1 MAGLA
6 TRLPDMSIGLSTPA
20 NVAKQRRQRKQRF
33 QAALALT
40 GMTQAGFADKHDI
53 DPGHLSKVLSGERV
67 SGKLVSKID
76 AFIAKYL
83 PAQQNEG
90 AA

>member
-1 MAGLA
+1 MTNG
-6 TRLPDMSIGLSTPA
+6 ISTPA

-33 QAALALT
+33 QAALALA
-40 GMTQAGFADKHDI
+40 GMTQAAFADKLDM
-53 DPGHLSKVLSGERV
+53 DPGHLSKVLNGERQ
-67 SGKLVSKID
+67 SLKLAAKID

-83 PAQQNEG
+83 AEQREG